1 MTTSRPWRGVPREL
15 FAFATAERRDLYIA
29 IMAVFEDA
37 AVLRPSMSFDQVRS
51 ALVGRGWD
59 EPLHPAELDNALGQ
73 LVGWGLL
80 EATQDHS
87 ARYATPE
94 EFERRNLNWSLTP
107 HGVAAIAGLT
117 RAIEMLQRA
126 VSLQPAVLDAI
137 ADAVVELHDLAAD
150 PAGDPARI
158 ATRLADAESHLE

>member
-80 EATQDHS
+80 EAMGTPASKQDS
-87 ARYATPE
+87 
-94 EFERRNLNWSLTP
+94 
-107 HGVAAIAGLT
+107 
-117 RAIEMLQRA
+117 RAIRTARSRRRTCSKRSLISLPDSMKGGARRGDYVSRA
-126 VSLQPAVLDAI
+126 
-137 ADAVVELHDLAAD
+137 E
-150 PAGDPARI
+150 
-158 ATRLADAESHLE
+158 